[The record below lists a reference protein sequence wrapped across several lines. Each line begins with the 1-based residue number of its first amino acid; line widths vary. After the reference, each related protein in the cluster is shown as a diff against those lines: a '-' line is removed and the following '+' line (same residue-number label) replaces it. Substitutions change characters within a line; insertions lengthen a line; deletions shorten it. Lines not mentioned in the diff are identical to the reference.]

1 MLNIELVD
9 DSSLPAV
16 LLGSISENL
25 RKYLLPSKPGF
36 LPGKPTFPSKV
47 TPLRRIMF
55 FGPVG
60 SVGVRE
66 DRLHLSFSP
75 GRFCAGVSEGVNC
88 FLGHHP

>member
-1 MLNIELVD
+1 MLDIELVD
-9 DSSLPAV
+9 DSNLPAV
-16 LLGSISENL
+16 LLGNISENL

-36 LPGKPTFPSKV
+36 IPGKPTFPSKA

-66 DRLHLSFSP
+66 DHICPSVL
-75 GRFCAGVSEGVNC
+75 GVFV
-88 FLGHHP
+88 LGSVKM